1 MMSGNGPVYP
11 GLIPDIDFGMKLM
24 SGIGPVMSGIW
35 PVMSGI
41 GPVMSGILPGMSV
54 TGPLM
59 YGIWPKI
66 CSEHRTLMSGT
77 WSEKAGH
84 IPDMAE
90 RCPEHDQLFL
100 ALFPTW
106 HNNVR
111 NVARIIAY
119 QCNVSGLIP
128 YINGPVPDI
137 IGHIPDV
144 RMMFRTSFSTIF

>member
-1 MMSGNGPVYP
+1 
-11 GLIPDIDFGMKLM
+11 
-24 SGIGPVMSGIW
+24 
-35 PVMSGI
+35 
-41 GPVMSGILPGMSV
+41 
-54 TGPLM
+54 
-59 YGIWPKI
+59 
-66 CSEHRTLMSGT
+66 MSGT
-77 WSEKAGH
+77 CSEKAGH

-128 YINGPVPDI
+128 DITGPVPDI
-137 IGHIPDV
+137 IAHIPDV
-144 RMMFRTSFSTIF
+144 RMMFRTSFSTIFWSLALYRTSHFDVWNMARKYWPYSRLRNLTSGTWPGNTGHTPDIAQ